1 MVKIILAPGQ
11 KSEFDA
17 PAATHGLAT
26 TTILPADT
34 APISTE
40 SNTEHFESFNEDR
53 RTTDPCSE
61 PFKPDTSKAIETDTP
76 AATTTTT
83 AQAASLRQRGRSTK
97 SDSSYDQAGSTNI
110 LPSTASD
117 QSSKSSR
124 NSRTSAPY
132 PIAAPPPCEEEQI
145 RPRTASNRSSRSTRS
160 NKTPEQALQLLMN
173 RCAKSET
180 CTADARKA
188 LYRWQIPAEVH
199 QNIIDQLTSL
209 KFIDDSRYATAYV
222 REKALLSRWGEYKIR
237 AGLRNKQIDE
247 ETINAALSQLEEHDM
262 TGKLE
267 EQLRRKMR
275 TIKAKNTYDLK
286 NKLLRYGVGLGFD
299 FSDVN
304 DLIDQLTRENGI
316 SDDE

>member
-26 TTILPADT
+26 TTILSADT
-34 APISTE
+34 VPASTE
-40 SNTEHFESFNEDR
+40 SNAEHFESFNEDL
-53 RTTDPCSE
+53 RTTNPCSKS
-61 PFKPDTSKAIETDTP
+61 FKPGTPKAIETDTP
-76 AATTTTT
+76 VATTTTT
-83 AQAASLRQRGRSTK
+83 AKVASLRQRGRSTQ
-97 SDSSYDQAGSTNI
+97 SDALYDQAGSTNI

-124 NSRTSAPY
+124 NSHTSAPY
-132 PIAAPPPCEEEQI
+132 SITEIAPCEEEQI
-145 RPRTASNRSSRSTRS
+145 RPHTTSNRFSRSARS
-160 NKTPEQALQLLMN
+160 NKTPEQALQLLIN

-275 TIKAKNTYDLK
+275 TITAKNTYDLK
-286 NKLLRYGVGLGFD
+286 NKLLRY
-299 FSDVN
+299 
-304 DLIDQLTRENGI
+304 
-316 SDDE
+316 

>member
-1 MVKIILAPGQ
+1 
-11 KSEFDA
+11 
-17 PAATHGLAT
+17 
-26 TTILPADT
+26 
-34 APISTE
+34 
-40 SNTEHFESFNEDR
+40 
-53 RTTDPCSE
+53 
-61 PFKPDTSKAIETDTP
+61 
-76 AATTTTT
+76 
-83 AQAASLRQRGRSTK
+83 
-97 SDSSYDQAGSTNI
+97 
-110 LPSTASD
+110 
-117 QSSKSSR
+117 
-124 NSRTSAPY
+124 
-132 PIAAPPPCEEEQI
+132 
-145 RPRTASNRSSRSTRS
+145 
-160 NKTPEQALQLLMN
+160 MN

-188 LYRWQIPAEVH
+188 LYRWQTPAETH

-222 REKALLSRWGEYKIR
+222 REKASLSRWGEYKIR

-247 ETINAALSQLEEHDM
+247 ETINAALSQLKEHDM

-304 DLIDQLTRENGI
+304 DLIDQITRENGI